1 MKRVCVVAAVLLAG
15 AWGAVASS
23 ALAQES
29 PETELDFVR
38 KLSAKGY
45 YDLTKD
51 YIDELKKRMPQL
63 GGQLDLEQA
72 RALVAMAREK
82 DLSQRAALFNQ
93 AGELFNQFVKK
104 FAGKPEAVQARL
116 ELAKLVAYHG
126 QALLTKALREEDV
139 KEQHEAARPAEA
151 KFIEAGKQ
159 LEVLAKQLEGKE
171 QVQAKFDRGVNYID
185 QARTYLD
192 ISKEANNRR
201 RAELVDQARKTFE
214 ELATDSTS
222 EVGLLANAWLV
233 KCYQEAQDPPN
244 VLKYFRRVTGA
255 SGRAAEPAQRLARYF
270 YIQWATN
277 DPAHLKKSGLDKIK
291 IVQNE
296 ARRWIADYRGALK
309 TWEGQGVRFELAN
322 AYLTEAQAV
331 YKDLKNPAAAPLLS
345 QAGKLFTELAELD
358 GDFSEE
364 ASRRSIF
371 IAATKLE
378 KTRLEEIRD
387 FDNAF
392 LKAHVELHKLNELVG
407 KIDQVKDDK
416 ERDNLETTKKQY
428 IRDSIRAVNLA
439 LRLANSSTPVQ
450 KVDDARWLLATIY
463 YKSGDLYRAAVAGEA
478 LARVRPPTRRG
489 PQGAGLAF
497 LVLDALN
504 RVDPAEANRQKLR
517 NLADF
522 VLAPETQKFWA
533 AEQVSAVARYQL
545 AMLFE
550 KEDNYQAAIDSLAKL
565 PNDFN
570 GYVYAQGQLA
580 FIALAAAKDKAET
593 SDEKAALRKQAMA
606 AIQRMPA
613 SLPADADAT
622 TATMYFH
629 AQMELPKI
637 WYEQARADLNAG
649 QLAGASDKFK
659 QMSKFVEQH
668 YQTFAKAKIEF
679 EKDTK
684 AQLDTLMTVLQKYGK
699 LGLAD
704 VEYQLGDYDKVLS
717 DEFAGAVVKE
727 MLKKAPKQGPIK
739 IKDHQVTGELVGL
752 ALRAHIQKEEFDRA
766 KELFDV
772 LTRLSSDQD
781 GLLVDNRNMMSSLVG
796 DMKNQVSELKKA
808 KDAEKLQKTIDSF
821 SKFVDGIAEGILK
834 GKPTVRDYLFIG
846 GAYGSLDQPKKAAE
860 LFSKVAEPKS
870 LGNQELEPDE
880 LQEVQDYWAMRL
892 QYAKALREAKEFK
905 EAMRTLNHLLQHPN
919 GQYHILAEFEKQ
931 FILHDNEIYGTA
943 IKGWGELMNRLRE
956 RAAVDQDVKR
966 LYFEGYYWNSYCWY
980 KYSQTE
986 KVKAAN
992 KEEQFLNAAANYIVR
1007 LERSENQEGWNFVAD
1022 RYAELLE
1029 AEPRLKEAYENLKKR
1044 MEGK

>member
-1 MKRVCVVAAVLLAG
+1 MKRVCLVAAVLLAG
-15 AWGAVASS
+15 AWGA
-23 ALAQES
+23 LAQET

-45 YDLTKD
+45 HDLAKD
-51 YIDELKKRMPQL
+51 YIDGLKKRMPQL

-72 RALVAMAREK
+72 RALVAMARDK

-93 AGELFNQFVKK
+93 AGDLFNQFVKK
-104 FAGKPEAVQARL
+104 FAGKPEAIQARL
-116 ELAKLVAYHG
+116 EVAKLVAYHG
-126 QALLTKALREEDV
+126 QALLTKALREEEAKD
-139 KEQHEAARPAEA
+139 QHEAARPAET

-159 LEVLAKQLEGKE
+159 LEAVIKQLEGKE

-185 QARTYLD
+185 QARTYIDL
-192 ISKEANNRR
+192 SKDAHNRR
-201 RAELVDQARKTFE
+201 RAELVNEAKKVFD
-214 ELATDSTS
+214 ELATDAAS

-233 KCYQEAQDPPN
+233 KCYQESQDPQN
-244 VLKYFRRVTGA
+244 VLKYLKRVSGA

-270 YIQWATN
+270 YIQWAPN
-277 DPAHLKKSGLDKIK
+277 DPTHLKKSGLDKIK

-296 ARRWIADYRGALK
+296 ARKWIADYRGALK
-309 TWEGQGVRFELAN
+309 TWEGQGVRFELAS
-322 AYLTEAQAV
+322 AYLTEAQALH
-331 YKDLKNPAAAPLLS
+331 KDLKNPAAAPLLG
-345 QAGKLFTELAELD
+345 QAGKLFAELALLD

-364 ASRRSIF
+364 SSRRSVF

-378 KTRLEEIRD
+378 KTRLEDIRD

-392 LKAHVELHKLNELVG
+392 LKAHVELNNLSETLN
-407 KIDQVKDDK
+407 KIDDAKDDK
-416 ERDNLETTKKQY
+416 ERAKLDGLKQQHL
-428 IRDSIRAVNLA
+428 RDSIRAVNLA
-439 LRLANSSTPVQ
+439 LRLASSSTPVQ

-489 PQGAGLAF
+489 PQGAGLA
-497 LVLDALN
+497 LLALDVLN
-504 RVDPAEANRQKLR
+504 RVDPAEANKQKLR
-517 NLADF
+517 ALADF
-522 VLAPETQKFWA
+522 VLAPETQKFWS

-550 KEDNYQAAIDSLAKL
+550 KEDNYKSAIDYLSKL
-565 PNDFN
+565 PTDFN
-570 GYVYAQGQLA
+570 GYVYAQGQLT

-593 SDEKAALRKQAMA
+593 ADESAALRKQARA

-637 WYEQARADLNAG
+637 WYEEAGDDLKAG
-649 QLAGASDKFK
+649 QLAKASDKYK

-668 YQTFAKAKIEF
+668 YQTFTKSNVKF
-679 EKDTK
+679 EAETK
-684 AQLDTLMTVLQKYGK
+684 TKLNTLMTVLQKYGK

-704 VEYQLGDYDKVLS
+704 VEYRLGNFDKVLS

-727 MLKKAPKQGPIK
+727 VLKKAPKKGPIK

-752 ALRAHIQKEEFDRA
+752 ALRTHIQKGKEEDLNTA
-766 KELFDV
+766 KELFNV
-772 LTRLSSDQD
+772 LTRLSSDED
-781 GLLVDNRNMMSSLVG
+781 GLLVDNRNMMGSLVG
-796 DMKNQVSELKKA
+796 DMQAQVRELKKA
-808 KDAEKLQKTIDSF
+808 KDAEKLKKTIDSF
-821 SKFVDGIAEGILK
+821 SKFVDGIADGILK
-834 GKPTVRDYLFIG
+834 SKPTLLDYRFIG
-846 GAYGSLDQPKKAAE
+846 SAYSSLDQPKKAAE
-860 LFSKVAEPKS
+860 LFSKIEEPKS
-870 LGNQELEPDE
+870 LGNKELDQDE
-880 LQEVQDYWAMRL
+880 LKEVQDYWAVRL

-905 EAMRTLNHLLQHPN
+905 ESMRVLNHLLTHPN
-919 GQYHILAEFEKQ
+919 GQYHISAEFEKQ
-931 FILHDNEIYGTA
+931 FILHDNDIYGTA
-943 IKGWGELMNRLRE
+943 IKGWGEIMSRLRE

-980 KYSQTE
+980 KYSQTQ

-1007 LERSENQEGWNFVAD
+1007 LERSENQEGWGFVAD
-1022 RYAELLE
+1022 RYAELLDS
-1029 AEPRLKEAYENLKKR
+1029 EPRLKEAYDNLKKR
-1044 MEGK
+1044 MENK